1 MVEIQKYTE
10 NMVLRL
16 RERFGP
22 RLLYVGLQG
31 SYLRG
36 EATEHS
42 DIDVMAVLDELK
54 VSDLDAYR
62 QVKDAMEEPEKA
74 CGFICGKED
83 LAHWNPM
90 EICHLL
96 HTTKDCFG
104 CLVRLVPDYSDVD
117 VRNFVKM
124 SVNNLYHELCH
135 RYIYGSWQKNT
146 AHLPGTY
153 KGVFFILQN
162 LYYLETGSFVPT
174 KKELLSRLSGKNR
187 RVLERAMA
195 FSGEGEYDFDESY
208 ELLFTWCQETMYTL

>member
-1 MVEIQKYTE
+1 MVEIQKYME

-42 DIDVMAVLDELK
+42 DIDVMVALDELK

-83 LAHWNPM
+83 LARWNPM

-104 CLVRLVPDYSDVD
+104 CLARLVPDYSDVD

-135 RYIYGSWQKNT
+135 RYIYGSRQKNA

-162 LYYLETGSFVPT
+162 LYYLESGVFVPT
-174 KKELLSRLSGKNR
+174 KQELLSRLSGKNR